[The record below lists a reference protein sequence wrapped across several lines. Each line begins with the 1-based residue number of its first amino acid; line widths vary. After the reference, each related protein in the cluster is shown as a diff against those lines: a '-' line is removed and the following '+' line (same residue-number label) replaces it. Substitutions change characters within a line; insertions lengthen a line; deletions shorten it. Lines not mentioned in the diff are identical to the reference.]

1 MEIGHFSIETAGVN
15 AEMERPKIQS
25 HTTQPDSID
34 IPALTNLEESERQE
48 QNDRS
53 IKHQEQQLSHDSS
66 AKTDELEQDSDSSSG
81 HTPKVEVDAEDR
93 GEQPKTDGKKHRR
106 RSQSLSQLKKS
117 SYDAAGYVHGPLK
130 WSIALTASLG
140 AILEVIDT
148 SIVNVALTDMQAT
161 LGATVTEI
169 GWVVTGYAIANVVL
183 IPLSA
188 WLGDFYGKKTYFV
201 FSMIGFTA
209 ASVLCG
215 FSINLPMLVVARII
229 QGLCGGGLLAK
240 AQAILF
246 ETFPPAEQGIAQS
259 VFGVGVIAGPA
270 IGPTLGGYLTDT
282 LGWRWIFFIN
292 LPVGIVAAL
301 MAIVFLKPDA
311 KRRTQ
316 NQQKKVDW
324 IGIILLCIAV
334 GSLQGFLE
342 EGEKD
347 DWFESGFITTLAIV
361 AVVGLILFIW
371 RELSTKAPAVDLRVL
386 RHKSLAAGSLYSGIL
401 GMGLYGALFAVP
413 LFAQGV
419 LRFSATQTGW
429 LLAPGALAS
438 AIVMVL
444 LGKLSGKVDARIS
457 IGLGAIGT
465 AAVMFD
471 LAKITPQT
479 GTDDLFWPLI
489 WRGATSVLM
498 FLPLSLA
505 TLGSI
510 PKEEV
515 SAGSGFYNLTRQL
528 GGSIGIAILTTV
540 LAQRQAFH
548 RAILLSDLT
557 PYNSETNQRIDAL
570 TGLFESRG
578 FNPVT
583 AHQQAIASL
592 SQLVNT
598 QAAVLSYADIFRFVG
613 VVFLCSLP
621 LLLFLGKGKVGAR
634 APAAH

>member
-1 MEIGHFSIETAGVN
+1 MSNT
-15 AEMERPKIQS
+15 PYS
-25 HTTQPDSID
+25 PS
-34 IPALTNLEESERQE
+34 
-48 QNDRS
+48 RS
-53 IKHQEQQLSHDSS
+53 RHSK
-66 AKTDELEQDSDSSSG
+66 
-81 HTPKVEVDAEDR
+81 
-93 GEQPKTDGKKHRR
+93 
-106 RSQSLSQLKKS
+106 RSQSRQPSKKS
-117 SYDAAGYVHGPLK
+117 SDAAAGYIQGPLK
-130 WSIALTASLG
+130 WAIALTASLG

-188 WLGDFYGKKTYFV
+188 WLGDFFGKKTYFV

-215 FSINLPMLVVARII
+215 LSINLPMLVAARIL

-246 ETFPPAEQGIAQS
+246 ETFPPAEQGVAQS

-292 LPVGIVAAL
+292 LPVGILAVI
-301 MAIVFLKPDA
+301 MAIVFLRPDA
-311 KRRTQ
+311 KQHARTPA
-316 NQQKKVDW
+316 KVDW
-324 IGIILLCIAV
+324 AGIMLLCIAV
-334 GSLQGFLE
+334 GSLQAFLE
-342 EGEKD
+342 EGEKE
-347 DWFESGFITTLAIV
+347 DWFESGFITTLAI
-361 AVVGLILFIW
+361 AGSIGLILFVW
-371 RELSTKAPAVDLRVL
+371 RELSAKAPAVDLRVL

-419 LRFSATQTGW
+419 LGFSATQTGW

-438 AIVMVL
+438 AIMMVL
-444 LGKLSGKVDARIS
+444 LGKISTKVDARIL
-457 IGLGAIGT
+457 IGLGAVGT
-465 AAVMFD
+465 TAVMFD

-489 WRGATSVLM
+489 WRGATTVLM

-505 TLGSI
+505 ALGSI
-510 PKEEV
+510 PKKDI

-528 GGSIGIAILTTV
+528 GGSIGIAILTT
-540 LAQRQAFH
+540 LLDQRESFH
-548 RAILLSDLT
+548 RAILLSKLT
-557 PYNSETNQRIDAL
+557 PYDLETSQRLTAL
-570 TGLFESRG
+570 SGLFQSRG
-578 FNPVT
+578 SDAAT
-583 AHQQAIASL
+583 AQQQAIASL
-592 SQLVNT
+592 SQLVNN
-598 QAAVLSYADIFRFVG
+598 QAAILSYADIFRFVG
-613 VVFLCSLP
+613 IVFLCSLP
-621 LLLFLGKGKVGAR
+621 LLLFLGKGGAGAR
-634 APAAH
+634 TTAVH

>member
-1 MEIGHFSIETAGVN
+1 M
-15 AEMERPKIQS
+15 KQS
-25 HTTQPDSID
+25 T
-34 IPALTNLEESERQE
+34 
-48 QNDRS
+48 
-53 IKHQEQQLSHDSS
+53 
-66 AKTDELEQDSDSSSG
+66 
-81 HTPKVEVDAEDR
+81 
-93 GEQPKTDGKKHRR
+93 
-106 RSQSLSQLKKS
+106 
-117 SYDAAGYVHGPLK
+117 YDAAGYVQGPLK
-130 WSIALTASLG
+130 WAIALTASLG

-169 GWVVTGYAIANVVL
+169 AWVVTGYAIANVVM

-188 WLGDFYGKKTYFV
+188 WLGDLFGKKTYFV

-209 ASVLCG
+209 ASMLCG
-215 FSINLPMLVVARII
+215 LSINLPMLVVARIL
-229 QGLCGGGLLAK
+229 QGFCGGGLLAK

-246 ETFPPAEQGIAQS
+246 ETFPPAEQGLAQS

-292 LPVGIVAAL
+292 LPVGIVAVI
-301 MAIVFLKPDA
+301 MAIVFLRPDS
-311 KRRTQ
+311 KQHGRS
-316 NQQKKVDW
+316 QQKVDW
-324 IGIILLCIAV
+324 TGIVLLCIAV

-342 EGEKD
+342 EGEKEN
-347 DWFESGFITTLAIV
+347 WFESGFITLLAFV
-361 AVVGLILFIW
+361 AVVGLFLFIW

-419 LRFSATQTGW
+419 LHFSATQTGF

-438 AIVMVL
+438 AIIMVL
-444 LGKLSGKVDARIS
+444 LGKISTKVDARIL
-457 IGLGAIGT
+457 IALGACGT
-465 AAVMFD
+465 AAVMFE

-479 GTDDLFWPLI
+479 GTDNLFWPLI
-489 WRGATSVLM
+489 WRGATTVLM

-510 PKEEV
+510 PKEDV

-528 GGSIGIAILTTV
+528 GGSIGIAILTSL
-540 LAQRQAFH
+540 LAQREAFH
-548 RAILLSDLT
+548 RAILLAKLT
-557 PYNSETNQRIDAL
+557 PYDPETTERLSAL
-570 TGLFESRG
+570 IGLFQSRG
-578 FNPVT
+578 SDAAT
-583 AHQQAIASL
+583 AEQQALAAL

-613 VVFLCSLP
+613 IVFLCSLP
-621 LLLFLGKGKVGAR
+621 LLLFLGKGGAGAKV
-634 APAAH
+634 PAAH

>member
-1 MEIGHFSIETAGVN
+1 MK
-15 AEMERPKIQS
+15 RPQIQS
-25 HTTQPDSID
+25 HATEPDSLD
-34 IPALTNLEESERQE
+34 IQAFTDLEESEPQDM
-48 QNDRS
+48 QNA
-53 IKHQEQQLSHDSS
+53 QQHSQQKR
-66 AKTDELEQDSDSSSG
+66 AK
-81 HTPKVEVDAEDR
+81 P
-93 GEQPKTDGKKHRR
+93 
-106 RSQSLSQLKKS
+106 LKKLKHS
-117 SYDAAGYVHGPLK
+117 AYDAAGYVQGPLK
-130 WSIALTASLG
+130 WAIALTASLG

-169 GWVVTGYAIANVVL
+169 AWVVTGYAIANVVM

-188 WLGDFYGKKTYFV
+188 WLGDFFGKKTYFV

-209 ASVLCG
+209 ASMLCG
-215 FSINLPMLVVARII
+215 LSINLPVLVVARIL
-229 QGLCGGGLLAK
+229 QGFCGGGLLAK

-246 ETFPPAEQGIAQS
+246 ETFPPAEQGLAQS

-292 LPVGIVAAL
+292 LPVGIVAVI
-301 MAIVFLKPDA
+301 MAIVFLRPDS
-311 KRRTQ
+311 KQHERS
-316 NQQKKVDW
+316 QQKVDW
-324 IGIILLCIAV
+324 TGIVLLCITV

-342 EGEKD
+342 EGEKEN
-347 DWFESGFITTLAIV
+347 WFESGFITLLAFL
-361 AVVGLILFIW
+361 AVMGLFLFIW

-419 LRFSATQTGW
+419 LRFSAMQTGF

-438 AIVMVL
+438 AIIMVL
-444 LGKLSGKVDARIS
+444 LGKISTKVDARIL
-457 IGLGAIGT
+457 IALGAGGT
-465 AAVMFD
+465 AAVMFE

-489 WRGATSVLM
+489 WRGATTVLM

-510 PKEEV
+510 PKEDV

-528 GGSIGIAILTTV
+528 GGSIGIAILTTL
-540 LAQRQAFH
+540 LAQREAFH
-548 RAILLSDLT
+548 RAILLAKLT
-557 PYNSETNQRIDAL
+557 PYDPETTERLSAL
-570 TGLFESRG
+570 TGLFQSRG
-578 FNPVT
+578 FDAAT
-583 AHQQAIASL
+583 AQQQALAAL

-613 VVFLCSLP
+613 IVFLCSLP
-621 LLLFLGKGKVGAR
+621 LLLFLDKGGAGAK

>member
-1 MEIGHFSIETAGVN
+1 MK
-15 AEMERPKIQS
+15 RPQIRS
-25 HTTQPDSID
+25 HATEPDSID
-34 IPALTNLEESERQE
+34 IQAFTELEESEPQDQ
-48 QNDRS
+48 QNA
-53 IKHQEQQLSHDSS
+53 QQYAQKKR
-66 AKTDELEQDSDSSSG
+66 AK
-81 HTPKVEVDAEDR
+81 P
-93 GEQPKTDGKKHRR
+93 
-106 RSQSLSQLKKS
+106 LKKLKQS
-117 SYDAAGYVHGPLK
+117 TYDAAGYVQGPLK
-130 WSIALTASLG
+130 WAIALTASLG

-148 SIVNVALTDMQAT
+148 SIVNVALTEMQAT

-169 GWVVTGYAIANVVL
+169 AWVVTGYAIANVVM

-188 WLGDFYGKKTYFV
+188 WLGDLFGKKTYFV
-201 FSMIGFTA
+201 FSMLGFTA
-209 ASVLCG
+209 ASMLCG
-215 FSINLPMLVVARII
+215 LSINLPVLVVARIL

-246 ETFPPAEQGIAQS
+246 ETFPPAEQGLAQS

-292 LPVGIVAAL
+292 LPVGIVAVI
-301 MAIVFLKPDA
+301 MAIVFLRPDL
-311 KRRTQ
+311 KKHGQ
-316 NQQKKVDW
+316 SQKKVDW
-324 IGIILLCIAV
+324 TGIVLLCIAI
-334 GSLQGFLE
+334 GSLQSFLE
-342 EGEKD
+342 EGEKEN
-347 DWFESGFITTLAIV
+347 WFESGFITLLAFV
-361 AVVGLILFIW
+361 AVIGLFLFIW

-401 GMGLYGALFAVP
+401 GMGLYGALFAIP

-419 LRFSATQTGW
+419 LKFSAMQTGF

-438 AIVMVL
+438 AIIMVL
-444 LGKLSGKVDARIS
+444 LGKISTKVDARIL
-457 IGLGAIGT
+457 IALGACGT

-479 GTDDLFWPLI
+479 GTDNLFWPLI
-489 WRGATSVLM
+489 WRGATTVLM

-510 PKEEV
+510 PKEDV

-528 GGSIGIAILTTV
+528 GGSIGIAILTSL
-540 LAQRQAFH
+540 LAQREAFH
-548 RAILLSDLT
+548 RAILLAKLT
-557 PYNSETNQRIDAL
+557 PYDPETTERLSAL
-570 TGLFESRG
+570 IGVFQSRG
-578 FNPVT
+578 SDAAT
-583 AHQQAIASL
+583 AQQQALAAL

-613 VVFLCSLP
+613 IVFLCSLP
-621 LLLFLGKGKVGAR
+621 LLLFLGKGGAGAK

>member
-1 MEIGHFSIETAGVN
+1 MK
-15 AEMERPKIQS
+15 RPQIHS
-25 HTTQPDSID
+25 HTTEPDSID
-34 IPALTNLEESERQE
+34 IQAFTNLEESEAQ
-48 QNDRS
+48 
-53 IKHQEQQLSHDSS
+53 HQQKAQQKAQQKR
-66 AKTDELEQDSDSSSG
+66 AKPLKEL
-81 HTPKVEVDAEDR
+81 K
-93 GEQPKTDGKKHRR
+93 
-106 RSQSLSQLKKS
+106 QSP
-117 SYDAAGYVHGPLK
+117 YDAGGYVQGPLK
-130 WSIALTASLG
+130 WAIALTASLG

-169 GWVVTGYAIANVVL
+169 AWVVTGYAIANVVM

-188 WLGDFYGKKTYFV
+188 WLGDFFGKKTYFV

-209 ASVLCG
+209 ASMLCG
-215 FSINLPMLVVARII
+215 LSINLPVLVGARIL
-229 QGLCGGGLLAK
+229 QGFCGGGLLAK

-246 ETFPPAEQGIAQS
+246 ETFPPAEQGLAQS
-259 VFGVGVIAGPA
+259 VFGVGVISGPA

-292 LPVGIVAAL
+292 LPVGIVAVI
-301 MAIVFLKPDA
+301 MAIVFLRPDS
-311 KRRTQ
+311 KQHGRS
-316 NQQKKVDW
+316 QKKVDW
-324 IGIILLCIAV
+324 TGIVLLCITV
-334 GSLQGFLE
+334 GSLQAFLE
-342 EGEKD
+342 EGEKEN
-347 DWFESGFITTLAIV
+347 WFESGWITLLAFM
-361 AVVGLILFIW
+361 AVIGLFLFIW

-419 LRFSATQTGW
+419 LKFSAMQTGF

-438 AIVMVL
+438 AIIMVL
-444 LGKLSGKVDARIS
+444 LGKISTKVDARIL
-457 IGLGAIGT
+457 IALGACGT
-465 AAVMFD
+465 AAVMFS

-489 WRGATSVLM
+489 WRGASTVLM

-510 PKEEV
+510 PKKDV

-528 GGSIGIAILTTV
+528 GGSIGIAILTALLT
-540 LAQRQAFH
+540 RREAFH
-548 RAILLSDLT
+548 RAILLAKLT
-557 PYNSETNQRIDAL
+557 PYDPETTERINAL
-570 TGLFESRG
+570 TGLFQSRG
-578 FNPVT
+578 SDAAT
-583 AHQQAIASL
+583 AQEQALAAL

-613 VVFLCSLP
+613 IIFLCSLP
-621 LLLFLGKGKVGAR
+621 LLLFLGKGGAGAK
-634 APAAH
+634 APAVH

>member
-1 MEIGHFSIETAGVN
+1 M
-15 AEMERPKIQS
+15 
-25 HTTQPDSID
+25 
-34 IPALTNLEESERQE
+34 
-48 QNDRS
+48 
-53 IKHQEQQLSHDSS
+53 SS
-66 AKTDELEQDSDSSSG
+66 TPYSSS
-81 HTPKVEVDAEDR
+81 R
-93 GEQPKTDGKKHRR
+93 SR
-106 RSQSLSQLKKS
+106 RSKRPQSQKQSNQS
-117 SYDAAGYVHGPLK
+117 TYDAAGYVQGPLK
-130 WSIALTASLG
+130 WAIALTASLG

-188 WLGDFYGKKTYFV
+188 WLGDFFGKKTYFV

-215 FSINLPMLVVARII
+215 LSINLPMLVVARIV

-246 ETFPPAEQGIAQS
+246 ETFPPAEQGMAQS

-292 LPVGIVAAL
+292 LPIGIVAVA
-301 MAIVFLKPDA
+301 MAIIFLRPDV
-311 KRRTQ
+311 KQRTRSQ
-316 NQQKKVDW
+316 SRVDW
-324 IGIILLCIAV
+324 TGIILLCIAV
-334 GSLQGFLE
+334 GSLQAFLE

-347 DWFESGFITTLAIV
+347 GWFESGFITTLAISG
-361 AVVGLILFIW
+361 VVGLGLFIW
-371 RELSTKAPAVDLRVL
+371 RELSIKAPAVDLRVL

-419 LRFSATQTGW
+419 LGFSATQTGW

-438 AIVMVL
+438 AIMMIL
-444 LGKLSGKVDARIS
+444 LGKLSTKIDARIL
-457 IGLGAIGT
+457 IGLGAVGT
-465 AAVMFD
+465 TLVMFD

-479 GTDDLFWPLI
+479 GTDDLFMPLI
-489 WRGATSVLM
+489 WRGATTVLM

-510 PKEEV
+510 PKEDV

-528 GGSIGIAILTTV
+528 GGSIGIAVLTT
-540 LAQRQAFH
+540 LLSQREAFH
-548 RAILLSDLT
+548 RAILLSKLT
-557 PYNSETNQRIDAL
+557 PFDPETSQRLAAL
-570 TGLFESRG
+570 TGIFQNRG
-578 FNPVT
+578 SDAAT
-583 AHQQAIASL
+583 AHEQAIASL
-592 SQLVNT
+592 AQLVNT
-598 QAAVLSYADIFRFVG
+598 QAAILSYADLFRFVG
-613 VVFLCSLP
+613 IVFLCSLP
-621 LLLFLGKGKVGAR
+621 LLLFLGKGRAGAK

>member
-1 MEIGHFSIETAGVN
+1 M
-15 AEMERPKIQS
+15 
-25 HTTQPDSID
+25 D
-34 IPALTNLEESERQE
+34 IRAFTELEESEPQDQ
-48 QNDRS
+48 QNA
-53 IKHQEQQLSHDSS
+53 QQNAQQKR
-66 AKTDELEQDSDSSSG
+66 AK
-81 HTPKVEVDAEDR
+81 P
-93 GEQPKTDGKKHRR
+93 
-106 RSQSLSQLKKS
+106 LKKLKQS
-117 SYDAAGYVHGPLK
+117 TYDAAGYVQGPLK
-130 WSIALTASLG
+130 WAIALTASLG

-169 GWVVTGYAIANVVL
+169 AWVVTGYAIANVVM

-188 WLGDFYGKKTYFV
+188 WLGDLFGKKTYFV

-209 ASVLCG
+209 ASMLCG
-215 FSINLPMLVVARII
+215 LSINLPMLVVARIL
-229 QGLCGGGLLAK
+229 QGFCGGGLLAK

-246 ETFPPAEQGIAQS
+246 ETFPPAEQGLAQS

-292 LPVGIVAAL
+292 LPVGIVAVI
-301 MAIVFLKPDA
+301 MAIVFLRPDS
-311 KRRTQ
+311 KQHGRS
-316 NQQKKVDW
+316 QQKVDW
-324 IGIILLCIAV
+324 TGIVLLCIAV

-342 EGEKD
+342 EGEKEN
-347 DWFESGFITTLAIV
+347 WFESGFITLLAFV
-361 AVVGLILFIW
+361 AVVGLFLFIW

-419 LRFSATQTGW
+419 LHFSATQTGF

-438 AIVMVL
+438 AIIMVL
-444 LGKLSGKVDARIS
+444 LGKISTKVDARIL
-457 IGLGAIGT
+457 IALGACGT
-465 AAVMFD
+465 AAVMFE

-479 GTDDLFWPLI
+479 GTDNLFWPLI
-489 WRGATSVLM
+489 WRGATTVLM

-510 PKEEV
+510 PKEDV

-528 GGSIGIAILTTV
+528 GGSIGIAILTSL
-540 LAQRQAFH
+540 LAQREAFH
-548 RAILLSDLT
+548 RAILLAKLT
-557 PYNSETNQRIDAL
+557 PYDPETTERLSAL
-570 TGLFESRG
+570 IGLFQSRG
-578 FNPVT
+578 SDAAT
-583 AHQQAIASL
+583 AEQQALAAL

-613 VVFLCSLP
+613 IVFLCSLP
-621 LLLFLGKGKVGAR
+621 LLLFLGKGGAGAKV
-634 APAAH
+634 PAAH

>member
-1 MEIGHFSIETAGVN
+1 
-15 AEMERPKIQS
+15 MERPQIQS
-25 HTTQPDSID
+25 HATEPDSID
-34 IPALTNLEESERQE
+34 LEESELQDQQNARQ
-48 QNDRS
+48 NA
-53 IKHQEQQLSHDSS
+53 QQKR
-66 AKTDELEQDSDSSSG
+66 AK
-81 HTPKVEVDAEDR
+81 P
-93 GEQPKTDGKKHRR
+93 
-106 RSQSLSQLKKS
+106 LKKLKQS
-117 SYDAAGYVHGPLK
+117 ASDAAGYVQGPLK
-130 WSIALTASLG
+130 WAIALTASLG

-169 GWVVTGYAIANVVL
+169 AWVVTGYAIANVVM

-188 WLGDFYGKKTYFV
+188 WLGDFFGKKTYFV

-209 ASVLCG
+209 ASMLCG
-215 FSINLPMLVVARII
+215 LSINLPVLVVARIL
-229 QGLCGGGLLAK
+229 QGFCGGGLLAK

-246 ETFPPAEQGIAQS
+246 ETFPPAEQGLAQA

-292 LPVGIVAAL
+292 LPVGIVAVI
-301 MAIVFLKPDA
+301 MAVVFLRPDS
-311 KRRTQ
+311 KQHGRS
-316 NQQKKVDW
+316 QQKVDW
-324 IGIILLCIAV
+324 TGIVLLCIAV
-334 GSLQGFLE
+334 GSLQAFLE
-342 EGEKD
+342 EGEKEN
-347 DWFESGFITTLAIV
+347 WFESGFIALLAFV
-361 AVVGLILFIW
+361 AVVGLFLFIW

-419 LRFSATQTGW
+419 LHFSATQTGF

-438 AIVMVL
+438 AIIMVL
-444 LGKLSGKVDARIS
+444 LGKISTKVDARIL
-457 IGLGAIGT
+457 IALGAGGT
-465 AAVMFD
+465 AAVMFE

-489 WRGATSVLM
+489 WRGATTVLM

-510 PKEEV
+510 PKEDV

-528 GGSIGIAILTTV
+528 GGSIGIAILTSL
-540 LAQRQAFH
+540 LARREAFH
-548 RAILLSDLT
+548 RAILLAKLT
-557 PYNSETNQRIDAL
+557 PYDPETTERLSAL
-570 TGLFESRG
+570 TGFFQSRG
-578 FNPVT
+578 SDAAT
-583 AHQQAIASL
+583 AQQQALAAL

-613 VVFLCSLP
+613 IVFLCSLP
-621 LLLFLGKGKVGAR
+621 LLLFLGKGGAGAK

>member
-1 MEIGHFSIETAGVN
+1 
-15 AEMERPKIQS
+15 MERPQIQS
-25 HTTQPDSID
+25 HATEPDSID
-34 IPALTNLEESERQE
+34 IQAFTDLEESELQDQ
-48 QNDRS
+48 QNDRQNA
-53 IKHQEQQLSHDSS
+53 HQKR
-66 AKTDELEQDSDSSSG
+66 AK
-81 HTPKVEVDAEDR
+81 P
-93 GEQPKTDGKKHRR
+93 
-106 RSQSLSQLKKS
+106 LKKLKQS
-117 SYDAAGYVHGPLK
+117 ASDAGGYVEGPLK
-130 WSIALTASLG
+130 WAIALTASLG

-169 GWVVTGYAIANVVL
+169 AWVVTGYAIANVVM

-188 WLGDFYGKKTYFV
+188 WLGDFFGKKTYFV

-215 FSINLPMLVVARII
+215 LSINLPVLVVARIL
-229 QGLCGGGLLAK
+229 QGFCGGGLLAK

-246 ETFPPAEQGIAQS
+246 ETFPPAEQGLAQS
-259 VFGVGVIAGPA
+259 VFGVGVISGPA

-292 LPVGIVAAL
+292 LPVGIVAVI
-301 MAIVFLKPDA
+301 MAIVFLRPDS
-311 KRRTQ
+311 KQHGRSLQ
-316 NQQKKVDW
+316 KVDW
-324 IGIILLCIAV
+324 TGIVLLCIAV
-334 GSLQGFLE
+334 GSLQAFLE
-342 EGEKD
+342 EGEKEN
-347 DWFESGFITTLAIV
+347 WFESGFIALLAFL
-361 AVVGLILFIW
+361 AVVGLFLFIW
-371 RELSTKAPAVDLRVL
+371 RELSAKAPAVDLRVL

-419 LRFSATQTGW
+419 LRFSAMQTGF

-438 AIVMVL
+438 AIIMVL
-444 LGKLSGKVDARIS
+444 LGKISTKVDARIL
-457 IGLGAIGT
+457 IALGAGGT
-465 AAVMFD
+465 AAVMFE

-489 WRGATSVLM
+489 WRGATTVLM

-510 PKEEV
+510 PKEDV

-528 GGSIGIAILTTV
+528 GGSIGIAILTAL
-540 LAQRQAFH
+540 LARREAFH
-548 RAILLSDLT
+548 RAILLAKLT
-557 PYNSETNQRIDAL
+557 PYDPETTERLSAL
-570 TGLFESRG
+570 TGLFQSRG
-578 FNPVT
+578 SDAAT
-583 AHQQAIASL
+583 AQQQALAAL

-613 VVFLCSLP
+613 IVFLCSLP
-621 LLLFLGKGKVGAR
+621 LLLFLGKGGAGAK
-634 APAAH
+634 APPVH